1 MLTELLLRTICWV
14 LVPYE
19 EERFP
24 NVFVKLCGTKV
35 NSSLVWVVGIVTSLL
50 FRKSFPTEHFDSA
63 CQKRQL
69 LDQDAQKNSAST
81 AAMRKNMD
89 AFLRKANKKTS
100 TKENQSEVT
109 SEINAAEEM
118 TKKTADEDDSDRDLD
133 LDLTL

>member
-1 MLTELLLRTICWV
+1 M
-14 LVPYE
+14 
-19 EERFP
+19 
-24 NVFVKLCGTKV
+24 
-35 NSSLVWVVGIVTSLL
+35 
-50 FRKSFPTEHFDSA
+50 SFLTEHFDSA

-109 SEINAAEEM
+109 NEINAAEEM
-118 TKKTADEDDSDRDLD
+118 TKKTADEDDSYRDLD

>member
-1 MLTELLLRTICWV
+1 M
-14 LVPYE
+14 
-19 EERFP
+19 
-24 NVFVKLCGTKV
+24 
-35 NSSLVWVVGIVTSLL
+35 
-50 FRKSFPTEHFDSA
+50 SFPTEHFDSA

-81 AAMRKNMD
+81 AAIRKNMD

-109 SEINAAEEM
+109 NEINAAEEM
-118 TKKTADEDDSDRDLD
+118 TKKTADEDDSNRDLD

>member
-1 MLTELLLRTICWV
+1 M
-14 LVPYE
+14 
-19 EERFP
+19 
-24 NVFVKLCGTKV
+24 
-35 NSSLVWVVGIVTSLL
+35 
-50 FRKSFPTEHFDSA
+50 SFPTEHFDSA

>member
-1 MLTELLLRTICWV
+1 M
-14 LVPYE
+14 
-19 EERFP
+19 
-24 NVFVKLCGTKV
+24 
-35 NSSLVWVVGIVTSLL
+35 
-50 FRKSFPTEHFDSA
+50 SFPTEHFDSA

-109 SEINAAEEM
+109 NDINAAEEM

>member
-1 MLTELLLRTICWV
+1 M
-14 LVPYE
+14 
-19 EERFP
+19 
-24 NVFVKLCGTKV
+24 
-35 NSSLVWVVGIVTSLL
+35 
-50 FRKSFPTEHFDSA
+50 SFPTEHFDSA

-81 AAMRKNMD
+81 AAIQKNMD

-109 SEINAAEEM
+109 NEINAAEEM

>member
-1 MLTELLLRTICWV
+1 M
-14 LVPYE
+14 
-19 EERFP
+19 
-24 NVFVKLCGTKV
+24 
-35 NSSLVWVVGIVTSLL
+35 
-50 FRKSFPTEHFDSA
+50 SFPTEHFDSA
-63 CQKRQL
+63 CEKRQL

-109 SEINAAEEM
+109 NEINAAEEM

-133 LDLTL
+133 LDVTL

>member
-1 MLTELLLRTICWV
+1 M
-14 LVPYE
+14 
-19 EERFP
+19 
-24 NVFVKLCGTKV
+24 
-35 NSSLVWVVGIVTSLL
+35 
-50 FRKSFPTEHFDSA
+50 SFPTEHFDSA

-109 SEINAAEEM
+109 NEINAVEEM

>member
-1 MLTELLLRTICWV
+1 M
-14 LVPYE
+14 
-19 EERFP
+19 
-24 NVFVKLCGTKV
+24 
-35 NSSLVWVVGIVTSLL
+35 
-50 FRKSFPTEHFDSA
+50 SFPTEHFDSA

-81 AAMRKNMD
+81 AAMQKNMD

-109 SEINAAEEM
+109 NEFNAAEEM

>member
-1 MLTELLLRTICWV
+1 M
-14 LVPYE
+14 
-19 EERFP
+19 
-24 NVFVKLCGTKV
+24 
-35 NSSLVWVVGIVTSLL
+35 
-50 FRKSFPTEHFDSA
+50 SFPTEHFASA

-81 AAMRKNMD
+81 AAMQKNMD

-109 SEINAAEEM
+109 NEFNAAEEM

>member
-1 MLTELLLRTICWV
+1 M
-14 LVPYE
+14 
-19 EERFP
+19 
-24 NVFVKLCGTKV
+24 
-35 NSSLVWVVGIVTSLL
+35 
-50 FRKSFPTEHFDSA
+50 SFPTEHFDSA

-69 LDQDAQKNSAST
+69 LDQDAQKNSAPT

-109 SEINAAEEM
+109 NEINVAEEM

>member
-1 MLTELLLRTICWV
+1 M
-14 LVPYE
+14 
-19 EERFP
+19 
-24 NVFVKLCGTKV
+24 
-35 NSSLVWVVGIVTSLL
+35 
-50 FRKSFPTEHFDSA
+50 SFPTEHFDSA

-100 TKENQSEVT
+100 KKENQSEVT
-109 SEINAAEEM
+109 NEINAAEEM

-133 LDLTL
+133 LDLPL

>member
-1 MLTELLLRTICWV
+1 M
-14 LVPYE
+14 
-19 EERFP
+19 
-24 NVFVKLCGTKV
+24 
-35 NSSLVWVVGIVTSLL
+35 
-50 FRKSFPTEHFDSA
+50 SFPTEHFDSA

-81 AAMRKNMD
+81 AAIRKNMD

-109 SEINAAEEM
+109 NEINAAEEM

>member
-1 MLTELLLRTICWV
+1 M
-14 LVPYE
+14 
-19 EERFP
+19 
-24 NVFVKLCGTKV
+24 
-35 NSSLVWVVGIVTSLL
+35 
-50 FRKSFPTEHFDSA
+50 SFPTEHFDSA

-81 AAMRKNMD
+81 AAIRKNLD

-109 SEINAAEEM
+109 NEINAAEEM

>member
-1 MLTELLLRTICWV
+1 M
-14 LVPYE
+14 
-19 EERFP
+19 
-24 NVFVKLCGTKV
+24 
-35 NSSLVWVVGIVTSLL
+35 
-50 FRKSFPTEHFDSA
+50 SFPTEHFDSA

-109 SEINAAEEM
+109 NEINAVEEM
-118 TKKTADEDDSDRDLD
+118 TKKTADEDDSDRDLH

>member
-1 MLTELLLRTICWV
+1 M
-14 LVPYE
+14 
-19 EERFP
+19 
-24 NVFVKLCGTKV
+24 
-35 NSSLVWVVGIVTSLL
+35 
-50 FRKSFPTEHFDSA
+50 SFPTEHFDSA
-63 CQKRQL
+63 CEKRQL

-109 SEINAAEEM
+109 NEINAAEEM